1 MTIEE
6 QREETSNTM
15 SYVVQ
20 KESENRGIDSTI
32 YKSGQED
39 TGKVIQESKSGA
51 QKENQDLQM
60 IIRSSNRDAEG
71 NPLSH

>member
-6 QREETSNTM
+6 QQREETSNTM

-39 TGKVIQESKSGA
+39 TGKIIQESKSG
-51 QKENQDLQM
+51 D
-60 IIRSSNRDAEG
+60 
-71 NPLSH
+71 